1 MNKFRRHYEVAYSWM
16 GSKTTRHQWTV
27 HDPASRCAVHLW
39 ISDYGVSGAFGRT
52 DGGVEYHYSVPMDGW
67 ATKVGEPCRWTGG
80 DCWHAGGSTVADRFR
95 RDFEDCRD
103 QRCEFDPPWA
113 YLEARL
119 AEVVAEVAAL
129 KAKAGGGA

>member
-1 MNKFRRHYEVAYSWM
+1 MKTFRRHYEVSYPCEW
-16 GSKTTRHQWTV
+16 SKTTRHQWTV
-27 HDPASRCAVHLW
+27 NDYESGCAVHLW
-39 ISDYGVSGAFGRT
+39 IAEHPDFVISRT
-52 DGGVEYHYSVPMDGW
+52 SGGVEYHYSIAVEGC
-67 ATKVGEPCRWTGG
+67 TCNEPCQWTGG
-80 DCWHAGGSTVADRFR
+80 KCWHTGSSTVADRFR